1 MTDILANLNPMQ
13 KKAVL
18 HNEGPLL
25 ILAGAG
31 SGKTRVLTH
40 RIAYLIEEYG
50 VAPYQILALT
60 FTNKAANEMRERVDR
75 IVSYGAES
83 IWVSTFH
90 STCVRILRRFIDHLG
105 YDRSFTIYDSDDQKS
120 LMKDICKHLNIDTK
134 KYKEKTFLNAIS
146 SAKNELQTPDQYAAE
161 VAKEYNKK
169 IFGSVYREYQR
180 RLQQNNAL
188 DFDDLIMKTVEL
200 FQKEPE
206 VLRQYQ
212 ERFRYLLVDEYQDTN
227 TAQFTLLSLL
237 ASRYQ
242 NLCVVGD
249 DDQSIY
255 KFRGANITNILNFE
269 KEYPDAKVV
278 KLEQN
283 YRSCGNIL
291 AAANAV
297 IKHNEGRKDKALW
310 TDQGDGEKLVF
321 NQSEDEYMEA
331 DRVVNEIIRL
341 TANGVQYKDIALL
354 YRTNA
359 QSRILGEKLV
369 MRGIPHRVY
378 GGQNFYERKE
388 IKDVMAYLKVVN
400 NSTDDTYLRR
410 IINVP
415 KRGIGDAT
423 VDKVAAFAA
432 ANDMTLMEAMQII
445 EQIPGLQ
452 RSVAKI
458 SGFVE
463 LIDGFREIIEE
474 QEPLSTLFDRIL
486 EDTGYEDELIAEH
499 TDESM
504 ARLENIDELRNR
516 VVQFETDY
524 EEATLAD
531 FLEDIALVSETD
543 KMSDDDNMVKLM
555 TIHGSKGL
563 EFPYVF
569 LCGMEER
576 IFPSAMAINSDDED
590 ALEEERRLCYVGI
603 TRAMK
608 KLYLSCARN
617 RMLHGS
623 RNCNDIS
630 RFIKEIPPLLFQ
642 DSGDITR
649 HVKRMEERQFA
660 DTGYT
665 GNRYGSSGQSGYGK
679 GSYHGRSSQTG
690 SGYSSSN
697 PYSSYSK
704 AKKEPIS
711 ITPSTKP
718 SFGKEF
724 TVNRELV
731 LDYGEGDRVRH
742 MKFGNGTV
750 TQLVKGGRD
759 YEVTVDFDRGGT
771 RKMFASFA
779 KLKRLEE

>member
-1 MTDILANLNPMQ
+1 MAGLNDMQDLACRH
-13 KKAVL
+13 VD
-18 HNEGPLL
+18 GPLL

-31 SGKTRVLTH
+31 SGKTRVITH
-40 RIAYLIEEYG
+40 RVAYLMDEIG
-50 VAPYQILALT
+50 VNPYNILAIT
-60 FTNKAANEMRERVDR
+60 FTNKAAAEMRDRVNNIVGEGAERV
-75 IVSYGAES
+75 
-83 IWVSTFH
+83 WVSTFH
-90 STCVRILRRFIDHLG
+90 SLCVRILRRFSDRLG
-105 YDRSFTIYDSDDQKS
+105 YATNFNIYDSDDQKS
-120 LMKDICKHLNIDTK
+120 AVKNILKELKIDPK
-134 KYKEKTFLNAIS
+134 KYPEKMFLAEISNAKERYIS
-146 SAKNELQTPDQYAAE
+146 PDQYAKMNATDF
-161 VAKEYNKK
+161 VKTQTATVYSEYMK
-169 IFGSVYREYQR
+169 
-180 RLQQNNAL
+180 RLRKFNAF
-188 DFDDLIMKTVEL
+188 DFDDLIYKVVEL
-200 FQKEPE
+200 FEHNPD
-206 VLRQYQ
+206 VLELYQ
-212 ERFRYLLVDEYQDTN
+212 DRFRYIMVDEYQDTN
-227 TAQFTLLSLL
+227 HIQFLMVKQL
-237 ASRYQ
+237 ASKYR

-297 IKHNEGRKDKALW
+297 IKHNEGRKDKVLW

-388 IKDVMAYLKVVN
+388 IKDIMAYQKVVN

-445 EQIPGLQ
+445 EQVPGLQ

-458 SGFVE
+458 SSFVE
-463 LIDGFREIIEE
+463 LIDGFRGIIEE

>member
-1 MTDILANLNPMQ
+1 
-13 KKAVL
+13 
-18 HNEGPLL
+18 
-25 ILAGAG
+25 
-31 SGKTRVLTH
+31 
-40 RIAYLIEEYG
+40 
-50 VAPYQILALT
+50 
-60 FTNKAANEMRERVDR
+60 
-75 IVSYGAES
+75 
-83 IWVSTFH
+83 
-90 STCVRILRRFIDHLG
+90 
-105 YDRSFTIYDSDDQKS
+105 
-120 LMKDICKHLNIDTK
+120 
-134 KYKEKTFLNAIS
+134 
-146 SAKNELQTPDQYAAE
+146 
-161 VAKEYNKK
+161 
-169 IFGSVYREYQR
+169 
-180 RLQQNNAL
+180 
-188 DFDDLIMKTVEL
+188 
-200 FQKEPE
+200 
-206 VLRQYQ
+206 
-212 ERFRYLLVDEYQDTN
+212 
-227 TAQFTLLSLL
+227 
-237 ASRYQ
+237 
-242 NLCVVGD
+242 
-249 DDQSIY
+249 
-255 KFRGANITNILNFE
+255 
-269 KEYPDAKVV
+269 
-278 KLEQN
+278 
-283 YRSCGNIL
+283 
-291 AAANAV
+291 
-297 IKHNEGRKDKALW
+297 
-310 TDQGDGEKLVF
+310 
-321 NQSEDEYMEA
+321 MEA

-341 TANGVQYKDIALL
+341 TANGAQYKDIALL

-388 IKDVMAYLKVVN
+388 IKDIMAYLKVVN

-445 EQIPGLQ
+445 EQVPGLQ

-463 LIDGFREIIEE
+463 LIDGFRGIIEE
-474 QEPLSTLFDRIL
+474 QETLSTLFDRIL

-711 ITPSTKP
+711 IIPSTKP

>member
-1 MTDILANLNPMQ
+1 MAGLNDMQDLACRH
-13 KKAVL
+13 VD
-18 HNEGPLL
+18 GPLL

-31 SGKTRVLTH
+31 SGKTRVITH
-40 RIAYLIEEYG
+40 RVAYLMDEIG
-50 VAPYQILALT
+50 VNPYNILAIT
-60 FTNKAANEMRERVDR
+60 FTNKAAAEMRDRVNNIVGEGAERV
-75 IVSYGAES
+75 
-83 IWVSTFH
+83 WVSTFH
-90 STCVRILRRFIDHLG
+90 SLCVRILRRFSDRLG
-105 YDRSFTIYDSDDQKS
+105 YATNFNIYDSDDQKS
-120 LMKDICKHLNIDTK
+120 AVKNILKELKIDPK
-134 KYKEKTFLNAIS
+134 KYPEKMFLAEISNAKERYIS
-146 SAKNELQTPDQYAAE
+146 PDQYAKMNATDF
-161 VAKEYNKK
+161 VKTQTATVYSEYMK
-169 IFGSVYREYQR
+169 
-180 RLQQNNAL
+180 RLRKFNAF
-188 DFDDLIMKTVEL
+188 DFDDLIYKVVEL
-200 FQKEPE
+200 FEHNPD
-206 VLRQYQ
+206 VLELYQ
-212 ERFRYLLVDEYQDTN
+212 DRFRYIMVDEYQDTN
-227 TAQFTLLSLL
+227 HIQFLMVKQL
-237 ASRYQ
+237 ASKYR

-341 TANGVQYKDIALL
+341 TANGAQYKDIALL

-388 IKDVMAYLKVVN
+388 IKDIMAYLKVVN

-423 VDKVAAFAA
+423 VDKVAAFAT

-445 EQIPGLQ
+445 EQVPGLQ

-458 SGFVE
+458 SSFVE
-463 LIDGFREIIEE
+463 LIDGFRGIIEE

-603 TRAMK
+603 TRAK
-608 KLYLSCARN
+608 KELVLTAARQ
-617 RMLHGS
+617 RMINGETRWS
-623 RNCNDIS
+623 KPS
-630 RFIKEIPPLLFQ
+630 RFIDEIPSELLDADKLQPVLGMEKREDFE
-642 DSGDITR
+642 DSGLPWNQGSKSSASR
-649 HVKRMEERQFA
+649 FGM
-660 DTGYT
+660 GYNAYASKNVSPA
-665 GNRYGSSGQSGYGK
+665 GNSMGSGYGSSKNAGMSGYG
-679 GSYHGRSSQTG
+679 
-690 SGYSSSN
+690 SGMQSLE
-697 PYSSYSK
+697 P
-704 AKKEPIS
+704 KK
-711 ITPSTKP
+711 KP
-718 SFGKEF
+718 GFGKTF
-724 TVNRELV
+724 TVQKAAS
-731 LDYGEGDRVRH
+731 LDYKEGDRVKH
-742 MKFGNGTV
+742 AKFGEGTV
-750 TQLVKGGRD
+750 KEIIDGSRD
-759 YEVTVDFDRGGT
+759 YEVTVEFDKGGQK
-771 RKMFASFA
+771 KMLAGFA
-779 KLKRLEE
+779 KLERI